1 MVRIRLRRTGF
12 RNQPSYRIVAAE
24 KESPRDGKFLENLG
38 SYNPRTDPFTIKV
51 NEERVF
57 HWINNGA
64 QPSESVTQIFNSI
77 GLLDRYK
84 RFKDGEP
91 IEKIL
96 EEAKTYYESRIVD
109 SKTRIDKP
117 KAEAKPK
124 AKPEAEAK
132 PEGEAKPK
140 AKPKAETKPEVEV
153 KPKAEAK
160 PKAKPKAEAKP
171 EVEVKPKAEAKT
183 EAKPE

>member
-1 MVRIRLRRTGF
+1 MVRIRLRRTGL

-51 NEERVF
+51 DEDRVF
-57 HWINNGA
+57 HWLKNGA
-64 QPSESVTQIFNSI
+64 QPSESVTQIFNAV

-96 EEAKTYYESRIVD
+96 EEAQTYYESRSVD
-109 SKTRIDKP
+109 PKTRIDKP

-124 AKPEAEAK
+124 AEE
-132 PEGEAKPK
+132 
-140 AKPKAETKPEVEV
+140 KPKAET
-153 KPKAEAK
+153 
-160 PKAKPKAEAKP
+160 KPKAEAKP
-171 EVEVKPKAEAKT
+171 E
-183 EAKPE
+183 

>member
-51 NEERVF
+51 NEERIF

-117 KAEAKPK
+117 KTKT
-124 AKPEAEAK
+124 
-132 PEGEAKPK
+132 
-140 AKPKAETKPEVEV
+140 KPKAETKPE
-153 KPKAEAK
+153 AEAK

-171 EVEVKPKAEAKT
+171 EVEAKPEAKDKPKAKPKAEAK
-183 EAKPE
+183 PE